1 VPKDTSLKSILIIGS
16 GPIVIGQA
24 CEFDY
29 SGTQGAKALRDE
41 GIRVIL
47 VNSNPATIMT
57 DPEVADRTYVEP
69 LNLETLEKVIA
80 AERPDAVLPT
90 LGGQTALN
98 LGCDLTRKGILEKYG
113 TRLIGATLDVIERAE
128 DRQKFKQIAEGI
140 GLECPRAF
148 VVKTMEEARKA
159 RKEVGLPTII
169 RPSFTLGG
177 AGGGIAY
184 NVDEFEDICD
194 RGLRASP
201 IHEILVEESVIGWK
215 EYELEVVRDKK
226 DNVIIVCSIENID
239 AMGVHTGDS
248 ITVAPALTL
257 SDREYHRMRD
267 ASLALIRAIGVETGG
282 SNIQFGVNP
291 KDGRMV
297 VIEMNP
303 RVSRSSALASKATGF
318 PIAKIAAKLA
328 IGYTLDELKND
339 ITRVTPAS
347 FEPAIDYIVT
357 KIPRFNFEKFPGAD
371 NTLTTSMKSVGE
383 AMAIGRTFKESFQK
397 ALRSLETG
405 AMGFGQDRRDRW
417 LDPATR
423 PSKDAIKEKLT
434 QPNPERIFY
443 VRYAFLAG
451 ITAEEI
457 HQLSYIDPW
466 FLDELKQLV
475 EAELELGKLA
485 SKPLA
490 EISKETLRFAKRL
503 GFSDAQL
510 ARLWNKTEDDVRAER
525 MKKQVRP
532 NYKLVDTCAA
542 EFRAATPYFY
552 STYESEDD
560 DPSRF
565 AASIP
570 KTKPKVVILGGGPN
584 RIGQGIE
591 FDYCCVH
598 AALALREDGYETI
611 MINSNPET
619 VSTDYDTSDRL
630 YFEPLTLEDV
640 LNIYQRERPLGAIVQ
655 LGGQTPLNLALR
667 LEKAGVKVLGTA
679 PSDIHLAEDRERFD
693 EVLTRLQIQRPT
705 SGIAHS
711 YEEALA
717 AARKIGYPVMVR
729 PSYVL
734 GGRAMNVCYDDDE
747 LREYVKIATEASED
761 HPVLVDE
768 FLEDAIEV
776 DVDVLAD
783 GERVVLGGVLEHI
796 EHAGVHS
803 GDASCALPPYTLPP
817 FLVDRMRRDAVRLAL
832 ALRVKGLMNVQYAVK
847 EDTVYVLEVNPR
859 ASRTVPFVAKATGR
873 PLAKIAAR
881 IMVGKTLADLGIDRE
896 IVPVRFA
903 VKKSVFPWN
912 RFPGCDLLLGPEMK
926 STGEVMGLDRDFGA
940 AFAKAQSGGYE
951 VLPKKGKVFLSVR
964 DNDKRQVVYIAKK
977 LQSLGFEVCATSG
990 TLKVLERNG
999 VDSVRLVHKIKAGR
1013 PDALDLL
1020 RNAELDMVVNTPSSG
1035 KLAHTHERSIRALAV
1050 GRGIPCFTT
1059 IAAAAAAV
1067 NAIDARA
1074 GGELGIEALQDVL
1087 APAPRR

>member
-1 VPKDTSLKSILIIGS
+1 MPKDPSLKSILIIGS

-29 SGTQGAKALRDE
+29 SGTQAVKALRED
-41 GIRVIL
+41 GIRVVL

-57 DPEVADRTYVEP
+57 DPETAHRTYVEP
-69 LNLETLEKVIA
+69 LNVQTLEKIIA
-80 AERPDAVLPT
+80 KERPDAVLPT
-90 LGGQTALN
+90 LGGQTGLN
-98 LGCDLTRKGILEKYG
+98 LGCELARAGILEKYG
-113 TRLIGATLDVIERAE
+113 TRLIGATLEVIERAE
-128 DRQKFKQIAEGI
+128 DRQKFKACAESI
-140 GLECPRAF
+140 GLECPKAF
-148 VVKTMEEARKA
+148 VVKNMEEARNA
-159 RKEVGLPTII
+159 RKQVGLPTII

-201 IHEILVEESVIGWK
+201 IHEILIEESVIGWK
-215 EYELEVVRDKK
+215 EFELEVVRDKK
-226 DNVIIVCSIENID
+226 DNVIIVCSIENVD
-239 AMGVHTGDS
+239 PMGVHTGDS

-282 SNIQFGVNP
+282 SNIQFGVDP
-291 KDGRMV
+291 KTGRMV

-328 IGYTLDELKND
+328 IGYTLDELRND

-357 KIPRFNFEKFPGAD
+357 KIPRFNFEKFPGSD
-371 NTLTTSMKSVGE
+371 KTLTTSMKSVGE

-405 AMGFGQDRRDRW
+405 CMGIGLDRRDKW

-423 PSKDAIKEKLT
+423 PTKDEIREKLT

-443 VRYAFLAG
+443 VRYAYLAG
-451 ITAEEI
+451 FTTEEI
-457 HQLSYIDPW
+457 HDFSHIDPW
-466 FLDELKQLV
+466 FLDEIKQLV
-475 EAELELGKLA
+475 EAEHDLGKLA
-485 SKPLA
+485 ETPLH
-490 EISKETLRFAKRL
+490 EIPRETLRQAKRM
-503 GFSDAQL
+503 GFSDHQL
-510 ARLWNKTEDDVRAER
+510 GRLWKKPEEDVRAER
-525 MKKQVRP
+525 LKRHIRP

-560 DPSRF
+560 DPNKW
-565 AASIP
+565 ADSIP
-570 KTKPKVVILGGGPN
+570 RQKQKVVILGGGPN

-598 AALALREDGYETI
+598 AALALREDGFETI

-640 LNIYQRERPLGAIVQ
+640 LHVYMRERPMGAIVQ

-667 LEKAGVKVLGTA
+667 LEAAGVKVLGTS
-679 PSDIHLAEDRERFD
+679 PSDIHLAEDREAFD
-693 EVLTRLQIQRPT
+693 EVLTKLQLQRPT
-705 SGIAHS
+705 SGIART
-711 YEEALA
+711 EDEAREV
-717 AARKIGYPVMVR
+717 ARRIGYPVMVR

-734 GGRAMNVCYDDDE
+734 GGRAMNVCYDEDE
-747 LREYVKIATEASED
+747 LHEYVKAATEASED

-768 FLEDAIEV
+768 FLADAIEV

-783 GERVVLGGVLEHI
+783 GEKVVVGGVLEHI

-881 IMVGKTLADLGIDRE
+881 VMAGKSLADQGVHSEL
-896 IVPVRFA
+896 VPPRFA

-926 STGEVMGLDRDFGA
+926 STGEVMGVDRDFGA

-951 VLPKKGKVFLSVR
+951 GLPRKGKVFISVR
-964 DNDKRQVVYIAKK
+964 DPDKRQVVYVAKK
-977 LQSLGFEVCATSG
+977 LAALGLELWATSG

-999 VDSVRLVHKIKAGR
+999 VAVRLVHKIKAGR

-1020 RNAELDMVVNTPSSG
+1020 RNGDIDIVINTPSIG
-1035 KLAHTHERSIRALAV
+1035 KVAQAHEKSIRALAV
-1050 GRGIPCFTT
+1050 SRGIPCFTT

-1067 NAIDARA
+1067 NAMDAQAA
-1074 GGELGIEALQDVL
+1074 GDLGVEALQDVL
-1087 APAPRR
+1087 AVKK

>member
-1 VPKDTSLKSILIIGS
+1 MPRDPSLKSILIIGS

-29 SGTQGAKALRDE
+29 SGTQACKALRDE
-41 GIRVIL
+41 GIRVVL

-57 DPEVADRTYVEP
+57 DPDVADRTYVEP
-69 LNLETLEKVIA
+69 VTVEALRKILSLEK
-80 AERPDAVLPT
+80 PDAVLPT
-90 LGGQTALN
+90 LGGQTGLN
-98 LGCDLTRKGILEKYG
+98 MGCELARRGILAANG
-113 TRLIGATLDVIERAE
+113 TRMIGATLEVIERAE
-128 DRQKFKQIAEGI
+128 DRQKFKSIAEGI

-148 VVKTMEEARKA
+148 VVKSMEEARTA
-159 RKEVGLPTII
+159 RQSLGLPLIV

-184 NVDEFEDICD
+184 NVDEFDDICD

-201 IHEILVEESVIGWK
+201 IHEVLVEESVIGWK
-215 EYELEVVRDKK
+215 EFELEVVRDRK
-226 DNVIIVCSIENID
+226 DNVIIVCSIENVD

-267 ASLALIRAIGVETGG
+267 ASIALIRAIGVDTGG
-282 SNIQFGVNP
+282 SNIQFAVNP
-291 KDGRMV
+291 RDGRMV

-318 PIAKIAAKLA
+318 PIAKFAAKLA

-339 ITRVTPAS
+339 ITKTTPAS

-357 KIPRFNFEKFPGAD
+357 KVPRFNFEKFPGCDA
-371 NTLTTSMKSVGE
+371 TLTTSMKSVGE
-383 AMAIGRTFKESFQK
+383 AMAIGRTWKESLQK

-405 AMGFGQDRRDRW
+405 RMGIGLDRHDRW
-417 LDPATR
+417 LSPETR
-423 PSKDAIKEKLT
+423 PTKDAIREKLT
-434 QPNPERIFY
+434 QPNHERIFY
-443 VRYAFLAG
+443 LRYAILAG
-451 ITAEEI
+451 MTPDEI
-457 HQLSYIDPW
+457 SQLSGIDPW
-466 FLDELKQLV
+466 FVHEIRQLCEE
-475 EAELELGKLA
+475 EAHLRTFAE
-485 SKPLA
+485 KPLA
-490 EISKETLRFAKRL
+490 QVPVETIREAKRQ

-510 ARLWNKTEDDVRAER
+510 AKLWGKTEDDVRAER
-525 MKKQVRP
+525 LRKHVRP
-532 NYKLVDTCAA
+532 VYKLVDTCAA

-560 DPSRF
+560 DPLRF
-565 AASIP
+565 QERLP
-570 KTKPKVVILGGGPN
+570 KAKPKVVILGGGPN

-640 LNIYQRERPLGAIVQ
+640 LNVYQRERPLGAIVQ
-655 LGGQTPLNLALR
+655 LAGQTPLNLARR
-667 LEKAGVKVLGTA
+667 LEANGVKVLGTS
-679 PSDIHLAEDRERFD
+679 PSDIHLAEDREAFD
-693 EVLTRLQIQRPT
+693 DVLNRLQLLRPQ
-705 SGIAHS
+705 SGIAS
-711 YEEALA
+711 TFEEARAL
-717 AARKIGYPVMVR
+717 ARKIGYPVMVR

-734 GGRAMNVCYDDDE
+734 GGRAMHACYDDEE
-747 LREYVKIATEASED
+747 LREYLKLATEASED
-761 HPVLVDE
+761 HPVLIDE

-783 GERVVLGGVLEHI
+783 GEKVVLGGVLEHI
-796 EHAGVHS
+796 EEAGVHS
-803 GDASCALPPYTLPP
+803 GDASCAIPPYTLSPI
-817 FLVDRMRRDAVRLAL
+817 LVDRMRRDAVRLAL
-832 ALRVKGLMNVQYAVK
+832 ALRVRGLMNVQYAVK

-881 IMVGKTLADLGIDRE
+881 IMVGKTLAELGVERE
-896 IVPVRFA
+896 IAPPRFA

-912 RFPGCDLLLGPEMK
+912 RFPGCDLLLGPEMR
-926 STGEVMGLDRDFGA
+926 STGEVMGVDRDFGA
-940 AFAKAQSGGYE
+940 AFAKAQSGGSE
-951 VLPKKGKVFLSVR
+951 ELPRRGKVFLSVR
-964 DNDKRQVVYIAKK
+964 DDDKRELVYVAKK
-977 LQSLGFEVCATSG
+977 LQSLGFELAATSG
-990 TLKVLERNG
+990 TLKVLEKHG
-999 VDSVRLVHKIKAGR
+999 VDNVSLVHKIRAGR
-1013 PDALDLL
+1013 PDPLDLI
-1020 RNAELDMVVNTPSSG
+1020 RNGDVAMVINTPSAG
-1035 KLAHTHERSIRALAV
+1035 KLVRVHERSIRALAV
-1050 GRGIPCFTT
+1050 ARAIPCMTT

-1067 NAIDARA
+1067 NAIDASLE
-1074 GGELGIEALQDVL
+1074 GDLGVEALQDVL
-1087 APAPRR
+1087 ASQRK